1 MIDHFNKIIECEVVK
16 ETNKTYVYRWFNATV
31 NWTVK
36 KKNVNAPREDFTKN
50 IATSRENLIKA
61 TIESI
66 NYQIRNYQVRIDRLQ
81 QQKEHFQTIK

>member
-1 MIDHFNKIIECEVVK
+1 MIDHLNKIIECEVVK